1 MRMISQD
8 GAMDINYDL
17 VHLSIAHNKYET
29 EWYINARD
37 RFSGKPIK
45 LATYSSEKKAKAVF
59 EAVSDELCKGKIVV
73 MFSSDEEVK
82 V

>member
-8 GAMDINYDL
+8 GTMDINYDL
-17 VHLSIAHNKYET
+17 VHLSIAHNRDKT

-37 RFSGKPIK
+37 RFDGKPIK
-45 LATYSSEKKAKAVF
+45 LAAYSSEKKAKAVL
-59 EAVSDELCKGKIVV
+59 ESVSEELCKEKIVV
-73 MFSSDEEVK
+73 KFLSDEEAK

>member
-8 GAMDINYDL
+8 GTMDINYDL
-17 VHLSIAHNKYET
+17 VHLSIAHNRDKT

-37 RFSGKPIK
+37 RFDGMPIK
-45 LATYSSEKKAKAVF
+45 LATYSSEKKAKVIL
-59 EAVSDELCKGKIVV
+59 ESVSDKFCMKKIKVK
-73 MFSSDEEVK
+73 FTPNEEVE